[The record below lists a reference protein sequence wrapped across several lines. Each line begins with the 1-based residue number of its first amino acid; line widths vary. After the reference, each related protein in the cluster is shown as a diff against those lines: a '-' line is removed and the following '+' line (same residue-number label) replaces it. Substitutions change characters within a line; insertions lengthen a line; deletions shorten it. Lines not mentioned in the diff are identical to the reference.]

1 MEPVL
6 ADATVNPAAEL
17 TAAELVA
24 ATAVGKPRVLC
35 VVLAAVVAPPI
46 SDPRVGAA
54 VVFCV
59 PKVMPPA
66 LVAVP
71 RGFPVIV
78 VEAAVPRV
86 PRLGPAVVVA

>member
-6 ADATVNPAAEL
+6 AAATVSPAAEL

-24 ATAVGKPRVLC
+24 AAAVGKPRVLC
-35 VVLAAVVAPPI
+35 VVLAALVAPPI
-46 SDPRVGAA
+46 SAPRVGAA

-78 VEAAVPRV
+78 VDAAVPRV
-86 PRLGPAVVVA
+86 EPAVVVA